1 MHSCMAGVS
10 KQGSPISSWEDI
22 RLFLAIARGGSLSA
36 GARLL
41 KTDQSTV
48 SRRLAA
54 LESSLGR
61 LLFER
66 TPRSVRMTPHAD
78 ALLPWAKRVEEA
90 VRAMEDGAR
99 STEDEVRGTVRIA
112 LTEGMAQ
119 HVVVPRVLPL
129 LMEKYPQLQLQLVT
143 GDDAKDLAQHEA
155 DIALRFFQTP
165 KGELVGRRVATLE
178 LGVLAAKSQAKKLS
192 RIPPRELPWVSY
204 VRDFEVPEA
213 RWLEALGVT
222 QTRLQCSS
230 VETQLAAVRA
240 GLGVAL
246 APRAITMV
254 SPGLVALE
262 LKGLPPLPRL
272 ELFVVT
278 RSAIRKVPRIAAV
291 FDALVSVLGELER
304 SVPVQRNKR
313 S

>member
-1 MHSCMAGVS
+1 MAEAS
-10 KQGSPISSWEDI
+10 RQHLKQSSPISSWEDI
-22 RLFLAIARGGSLSA
+22 RLFLAVARGGSLSA

-41 KTDQSTV
+41 RTDQSTV
-48 SRRLAA
+48 SRRLAT
-54 LESSLGR
+54 LEASLGR

-66 TPRSVRMTPHAD
+66 TSRSVRMTPHAD
-78 ALLPWAKRVEEA
+78 ALLPWAERVEEA

-99 STEDEVRGTVRIA
+99 RTEDEVRGTVRIA
-112 LTEGMAQ
+112 LTEGLAQ
-119 HVVVPRVLPL
+119 HVVVPRVLPM
-129 LMEKYPQLQLQLVT
+129 LMEKHPLLQLELIT
-143 GDDAKDLAQHEA
+143 GDDAKDLAGHEA

-165 KGELVGRRVATLE
+165 RGELVGRRVATLE
-178 LGVLAAKSQAKKLS
+178 LAVIGAKSQAKKLARLS
-192 RIPPRELPWVSY
+192 PQALPWVSY

-222 QTRLQCSS
+222 RTRLQCSS

-246 APRAITMV
+246 APRAITTV
-254 SPGLVALE
+254 TPGLVALE
-262 LKGLPPLPRL
+262 LKGIPPLPRL

-291 FDALVSVLGELER
+291 FDALVSTLSALDR
-304 SVPVQRNKR
+304 SAPR
-313 S
+313 

>member
-1 MHSCMAGVS
+1 MHFCMPGAL
-10 KQGSPISSWEDI
+10 KQNSPITSWEDI
-22 RLFLAIARGGSLSA
+22 RLFLAVARGGSLSA

-54 LESSLGR
+54 LEDGLGR

-66 TPRSVRMTPHAD
+66 TSRNVRMTPHAD
-78 ALLPWAKRVEEA
+78 ALLPWAERVEEA
-90 VRAMEDGAR
+90 VRAMEDGVR
-99 STEDEVRGTVRIA
+99 STEDEVRGRVRIA
-112 LTEGMAQ
+112 LTEGLAQ
-119 HVVVPRVLPL
+119 HVVVPRVLPM
-129 LMEKYPQLQLQLVT
+129 LMEKHPQLQLELVT
-143 GDDAKDLAQHEA
+143 GDDVKDLTQHEA

-178 LGVLAAKSQAKKLS
+178 LGVLAAKSQAKKLAGVAA
-192 RIPPRELPWVSY
+192 RELPWVSY

-230 VETQLAAVRA
+230 VEAQLAAVRA

-246 APRAITMV
+246 APRAMATV
-254 SPGLVALE
+254 NPGLVALE
-262 LKGLPPLPRL
+262 PKGMPPLPRL
-272 ELFVVT
+272 EVFVVT
-278 RSAIRKVPRIAAV
+278 RSAIRNVPRIAAV
-291 FDALVSVLGELER
+291 FDALVSALSELDR
-304 SVPVQRNKR
+304 RAPAQRNR
-313 S
+313 RN